1 MKPGS
6 KGWKNLMAKMY
17 GLGASVVIVGALF
30 KIQHWEGASE
40 MLILGLGTEALI
52 FAFSAF
58 EKPHEEPDWTL
69 VYPEL
74 ASGAA
79 GGSAPK
85 KKQGSISEQ
94 LDDMLKDAKIEP
106 ELLERLGDGMR
117 HLGDQAAKMGQ
128 VADASAATIDY
139 SQSLTQAS
147 NRVNQLS
154 DTYAQV
160 SQSLTGLV
168 GSAQMG
174 DTIGSHM
181 QRMTENLSAL
191 NEMYGAQLRQLEANS
206 ALYAGMGE
214 LVKNLSDSVEDTKL
228 YKQNIAELSKNLS
241 SLNTV
246 YANMLQAMGN
256 RG

>member
-174 DTIGSHM
+174 DTIGAHM

>member
-74 ASGAA
+74 ASGAS
-79 GGSAPK
+79 GIQPPK
-85 KKQGSISEQ
+85 KKQGTISEQ

-117 HLGDQAAKMGQ
+117 HLGDQAAKMGK

-139 SQSLTQAS
+139 SESLTQAS
-147 NRVNQLS
+147 NRVNQLTE
-154 DTYAQV
+154 TYAQV
-160 SQSLTGLV
+160 SASLTGLV

-174 DTIGSHM
+174 DTIGAHM
-181 QRMTENLSAL
+181 QKMTDNLSAL

>member
-79 GGSAPK
+79 GIQPPK
-85 KKQGSISEQ
+85 KKQGTISEQ

-117 HLGDQAAKMGQ
+117 HLGDQAAKMGK

-139 SQSLTQAS
+139 SESLTQAS
-147 NRVNQLS
+147 NRVNQLTE
-154 DTYAQV
+154 TYAQV
-160 SQSLTGLV
+160 SASLTGLV

-174 DTIGSHM
+174 DTIGAHM
-181 QRMTENLSAL
+181 QKMTDNLSAL

-214 LVKNLSDSVEDTKL
+214 LVQNLSDSVEDTKL